1 MMLNTTLHLIRHA
14 EVEAAYQGVFGG
26 IIDMNLSPRGEQQA
40 VALANY
46 LRPHPFDEIFSSPMK
61 RVQQTLAPV
70 LQQPRPTPI
79 ILPNLYEVDFG
90 DWTGL
95 DFPAVKA
102 RYGYDAHQWLD
113 LLAAG
118 TIPNAENV
126 DRYCERVNGCLQEIL
141 LHSRGK
147 TVGVFCHGGV
157 IRMLLSLLLKLP
169 FAEMDRFEV
178 EYTSI
183 STVVIKPERTRLQT
197 LNLTPWRDLNLAPR
211 AHPRSQIQTE
221 SLPPVGVSAAT

>member
-1 MMLNTTLHLIRHA
+1 MKSVTTLHLIRHA

-46 LRPHPFDEIFSSPMK
+46 LCPRPFDLIFASPMK

-79 ILPNLYEVDFG
+79 VLPKLHEVHFG

-95 DFPAVKA
+95 NFPEVKA
-102 RYGYDAHQWLD
+102 RFGYDAHQWLE
-113 LLAAG
+113 LLDAG

-126 DRYCERVNGCLQEIL
+126 NSYRDRVDGCLQEIL
-141 LHSRGK
+141 KHSTGK
-147 TVGVFCHGGV
+147 TVGVFCHGGI
-157 IRMLLSLLLKLP
+157 IRMLLALLLKLP
-169 FAEMDRFEV
+169 FAEMDRFDV
-178 EYTSI
+178 EYASLT
-183 STVVIKPERTRLQT
+183 TVVIKPERVRLQL
-197 LNLTPWRDLNLAPR
+197 LNFTPWRDLP
-211 AHPRSQIQTE
+211 Q
-221 SLPPVGVSAAT
+221 